1 MLDNKTPVAV
11 HRRCSNTRK
20 AAVRSVI
27 AMWRRWLS
35 HHAVVQLHDPKPGF
49 RGDCQGNKTYD
60 YFADCGEHCKEYPK
74 MCSRE
79 KILRC
84 GCKKGYIQIDLT
96 YLSPCVKPEDC
107 PRKSK
112 ALKEEK
118 IMKKMQKH
126 G

>member
-1 MLDNKTPVAV
+1 MKIFILCFLFVAYVHCSPSVTAPSQPLKNHSAVAV
-11 HRRCSNTRK
+11 EHKFGGN
-20 AAVRSVI
+20 
-27 AMWRRWLS
+27 
-35 HHAVVQLHDPKPGF
+35 
-49 RGDCQGNKTYD
+49 CQGNKTYD

-74 MCSRE
+74 MCSSQ

-107 PRKSK
+107 PHKSM
-112 ALKEEK
+112 ALKEKKLMEK
-118 IMKKMQKH
+118 MEKH

>member
-1 MLDNKTPVAV
+1 MLFLDTKSSFSYTDEDALYN
-11 HRRCSNTRK
+11 
-20 AAVRSVI
+20 
-27 AMWRRWLS
+27 LEF
-35 HHAVVQLHDPKPGF
+35 G
-49 RGDCQGNKTYD
+49 GDCQGNKTYD
-60 YFADCGEHCKEYPK
+60 YFADCGEHCKKYPK
-74 MCSRE
+74 MCSSE

-107 PRKSK
+107 PKKSE

-118 IMKKMQKH
+118 IKEKMEKH